1 MFQSMHFASF
11 AKYVFDT
18 PDLAEQAGVIL
29 EALLKAQSPRLS
41 DIAQKMPNQP
51 EANYKQIQ
59 RFLAAADPLAAL
71 QRLFQTEAPF
81 VLGDPTE
88 IPRPQARRT
97 RYVGTL
103 ADGQTRGFWLLTL
116 ATPFRGRAIP
126 FSFVT
131 YSSQTIAQQA
141 RSRNLEHFRAFATLQ
156 DLIGEKPLILD
167 REFSYLELLEALVT
181 EHIHFVIRLQL
192 GSHPP
197 HVLDE
202 HGQPVTLDLT
212 PGETRI
218 HRTVWYQGRVRVNL
232 IGVWHVGFHE
242 PLWVMTDLRP
252 ERGLDLYFQ
261 RMKIEESFRDL
272 KSLLRL
278 HKLMNQRQDHMEK
291 MVALVMLAFSV
302 GLLTGEG
309 LRDALYAEPV
319 EPRTTPVPVEE
330 RIPGQPTLRQ
340 GRKWKLY
347 SGLFILLK
355 QKITLA
361 EEQLKAVFRAALQ
374 AFRQLVQHPVR
385 THV

>member
-18 PDLAEQAGVIL
+18 PDLAQKAGVIL
-29 EALLKAQSPRLS
+29 EAILKAQSPRLS
-41 DIAQKMPNQP
+41 DIAQKMPNRP
-51 EANYKQIQ
+51 DANYKQIQ
-59 RFLAAADPLAAL
+59 RFLTQADPPAAL
-71 QRLFQTEAPF
+71 LRLFQTDAPF

-97 RYVGTL
+97 PYVGTL
-103 ADGQTRGFWLLTL
+103 SDGQTPGFWLLTL

-131 YSSQTIAQQA
+131 YSSRTIAQEES
-141 RSRNLEHFRAFATLQ
+141 SRNLKHFQAFATLKG
-156 DLIGEKPLILD
+156 LIGDKPLIAD

-197 HVLDE
+197 HLLDE
-202 HGQPVTLDLT
+202 NKQPVALDIT
-212 PGETRI
+212 PGETVIR
-218 HRTVWYQGRVRVNL
+218 RKVSYKGRVCVNL
-232 IGVWHVGFHE
+232 IGVWHSGFSE
-242 PLWVMTDLRP
+242 PMWVMTDLRA
-252 ERGLDLYFQ
+252 EQGLDLYVQ

-278 HKLMNQRQDHMEK
+278 HKLMNHRQAHMEK
-291 MVALVMLAFSV
+291 MVALVLLAFGV
-302 GLLTGEG
+302 GLWTGES

-319 EPRTTPVPVEE
+319 EAGTEVPSDE
-330 RIPGQPTLRQ
+330 RVPGQPALRQ

-347 SGLFILLK
+347 SGLFVLLK
-355 QKITLA
+355 QKIDLPL
-361 EEQLKAVFRAALQ
+361 EQLQTLWRTILTT
-374 AFRQLVQHPVR
+374 FRQLVQHPVR
-385 THV
+385 TLV